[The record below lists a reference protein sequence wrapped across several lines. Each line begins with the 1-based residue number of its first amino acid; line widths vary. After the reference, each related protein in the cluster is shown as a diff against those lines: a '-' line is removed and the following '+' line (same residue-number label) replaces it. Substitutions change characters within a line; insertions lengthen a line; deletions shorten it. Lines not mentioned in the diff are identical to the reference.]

1 MSFRYI
7 ERLLNEVLTEETI
20 MKEVIDTYKSKKIFK
35 YRTVRIPF
43 LLLILFAILLIICT
57 FVPYN
62 HLNNSVFNENKRF
75 TKHSTHL
82 R

>member
-1 MSFRYI
+1 MWLTLSFVI
-7 ERLLNEVLTEETI
+7 NLVLLAFLVLL
-20 MKEVIDTYKSKKIFK
+20 V
-35 YRTVRIPF
+35 
-43 LLLILFAILLIICT
+43 LFAILLIICT

-62 HLNNSVFNENKRF
+62 HLNNSIFNENKRF